1 MKIELA
7 GKWKLS
13 NKPKKI
19 AIDAILPGDNYTSL
33 LEAKKIVDPYFGKNE
48 LEVQWVADTDW
59 VYERNFHLS
68 EAFLSFSQIQLHL
81 FEVDTFAKVYI
92 NNQLVSSSDNM
103 FYPVEVN
110 VKHALKVGLNHI
122 SIHFASPVVE
132 AANLAKKQPL
142 YIPWATN
149 NTSPFMN
156 LIRKVQCHAGWDWGI
171 SLVPSG
177 VYGKM
182 ELVGYEDFKLE
193 TITTAQEHSKNKCKL
208 TIFVE
213 VESTTTLEKEIV
225 IRIEKNEF
233 RKPITLEKG
242 ENKFEFVFDIDH
254 PQLWY
259 PSGYGEQPL
268 YQLKVNIDGQ
278 AIAKKIGLR
287 KLEVINEKDSI
298 GKSLKFRV
306 NDIDIFCKGA
316 NWIPADAFPSRQTPE
331 VIRKLLEDAKAANMN
346 MLRVWGGGQYE
357 KDFFYEICD
366 ELGLLVWQ
374 DLMFSCS
381 LYPSTKEF
389 IESVENEIAY
399 QAKRL
404 RDYACLAI
412 WCGDNEVIGALT
424 WYEASKKNRDA
435 YLVNYDRLNFACEK
449 AIEVNDP
456 TRIFWPSSPCAGPK
470 DFSDNWHNDSCGD
483 MHYWSVWHGGK
494 SFEAYYSIKPR
505 FCSEFGYQSFPSLES
520 VKTFTT
526 EQDWNPTS
534 PVMEHHQKNKNG
546 NEKILNMFTRYFR
559 FPIGFENFLYLS
571 QVQQSMAIKTGVE
584 YWRHLRPICMGA
596 LYWQLNDLW
605 PVASWS
611 SIEYNGNW
619 KQLHYH
625 AKKFYAPVI
634 IAGYKL
640 DNKSVEVWVV
650 NDLLEPINGDI
661 SIQYHDFDGKVTHT
675 SKVKAKIKN
684 ESSQMIK
691 KIVLD
696 TINHP
701 IDSVFMTLAI
711 SYSKDGQKITH
722 ENTVFLTEYK
732 KCDLQKAKI
741 NTQIKGISKNQFLV
755 KLKTNKPVFFVHLE
769 TPGCKGVFD
778 DSSFTLLP
786 NKPKE
791 IIFTSNKPVDLNKF
805 KKALQIK
812 HLRET
817 YE

>member
-7 GKWKLS
+7 GQWKLFDS
-13 NKPKKI
+13 QKKI
-19 AIDAILPGDNYTSL
+19 QINAQLPGDNYSAL
-33 LEAKKIVDPYFGKNE
+33 LQEKKIVDPYFGKNE
-48 LEVQWVADTDW
+48 NDVQWVADKDW
-59 VYERNFHLS
+59 VYERSFQLT

-92 NNQLVSSSDNM
+92 NKKLVSSSDNM

-110 VKHALKVGLNHI
+110 VKSALKVGQNQI
-122 SIHFASPVVE
+122 SIHLASPVKV

-142 YIPWATN
+142 FIPWATN

-193 TITTAQEHSKNKCKL
+193 TVTTAQEHSKNKCKL
-208 TIFVE
+208 TVFAEIDSVTD
-213 VESTTTLEKEIV
+213 VEKEI
-225 IRIEKNEF
+225 IIHIEKIEF
-233 RKPITLEKG
+233 RKTIVLEKG
-242 ENKFEFVFDIDH
+242 ENKFEFVFELDN

-259 PSGYGEQPL
+259 PAGYGEQPL
-268 YQLKVNIDGQ
+268 YQLKVTIEGQ
-278 AIAKKIGLR
+278 SISKRIGLR
-287 KLEVINEKDSI
+287 KLEVINEKDKI

-306 NDIDIFCKGA
+306 NGIDTFCKGA
-316 NWIPADAFPSRQTPE
+316 NWIPADAFPARQTPE
-331 VIRKLLEDAKAANMN
+331 LIRSLLADAKEANMN
-346 MLRVWGGGQYE
+346 MIRVWGGGQYE

-389 IESVENEIAY
+389 ILSVEKEVAF

-404 RDYACLAI
+404 KDYACLAI
-412 WCGDNEVIGALT
+412 WCGDNEVIGALN
-424 WYEASKKNRDA
+424 WYNASKKNRDA

-449 AIEVNDP
+449 VIEENDP
-456 TRIFWPSSPCAGPK
+456 ARIFWPSSPCAGPK

-520 VKTFTT
+520 IKTFTT
-526 EQDWNPTS
+526 EKDWNPTS

-546 NEKILNMFTRYFR
+546 NEKILNMFARYFR

-571 QVQQSMAIKTGVE
+571 QVQQALAIKTGVE
-584 YWRHLRPICMGA
+584 FWRHLRPVCMGT

-634 IAGYKL
+634 IAGFKL
-640 DNKSVEVWVV
+640 DGKSVEIWAV
-650 NDLLEPINGDI
+650 NDLLEPIIGDI
-661 SIQYHDFDGKVTHT
+661 VIQYHDFDGKVIQTAK
-675 SKVKAKIKN
+675 SKAKIKK
-684 ESSQMIK
+684 ESSHLIEKIALDSIK
-691 KIVLD
+691 VPLQ
-696 TINHP
+696 
-701 IDSVFMTLAI
+701 SAFMTL
-711 SYSKDGQKITH
+711 SLTYTKDAQKITH
-722 ENTVFLTEYK
+722 ENTVFFTEYK
-732 KCDLQKAKI
+732 NCELKEAKVS
-741 NTQIKGISKNQFLV
+741 TKIKEISKNKFQV
-755 KLKTNKPVFFVHLE
+755 TLKTNKPVFFVHLE
-769 TPGCKGVFD
+769 TPGCKGSFD
-778 DSSFTLLP
+778 DSSFTLVP
-786 NKPKE
+786 NKPKQIE
-791 IIFTSNKPVDLNKF
+791 FTSSETLSIDKF
-805 KKALQIK
+805 TSALQIK